1 MFRSVGGRS
10 TIARSFR
17 SVPISRRPV
26 VGLLTAGLL
35 MPAGQ
40 ALAEART
47 LSGKVVYRERMMLPA
62 GAVVEVK
69 LLDVSLADAPARTI
83 AEARITDAKASPIPY
98 TLRYDSAQIE
108 PRRTYA
114 LQARIQ
120 DGDRLLFINT
130 TRHAVFAGG
139 KDDGEIQVEHVAG
152 QVPTQPASSSPVGRW
167 LAEDIRSGGVI
178 DNLQSV
184 LEIAADGAV
193 TGSGG
198 CNRMRGQATIA
209 GTSLTFGAMIT
220 TRMACSPAVMD
231 QESKFLS
238 VLEAVRSFRIDP
250 QQHKLFLLDAAGQT
264 VMRLAAM

>member
-1 MFRSVGGRS
+1 M
-10 TIARSFR
+10 A
-17 SVPISRRPV
+17 
-26 VGLLTAGLL
+26 
-35 MPAGQ
+35 AGQ
-40 ALAEART
+40 ARAGSMT
-47 LSGKVVYRERMMLPA
+47 LSGKVIYRERMLLPA
-62 GAVVEVK
+62 GAVIEVK

-83 AEARITDAKASPIPY
+83 AETRITDTRQGPIPY
-98 TLRYDSAQIE
+98 TLRFDSSQIE
-108 PRRTYA
+108 SRRTYA

-120 DGDRLLFINT
+120 EGDRLLFINT

-139 KDDGEIQVEHVAG
+139 KDEGDIQVEKVG
-152 QVPTQPASSSPVGRW
+152 SPAEPPSPPSPVGRW
-167 LAEDIRSGGVI
+167 LAEDIRGGGVI

-184 LEIAADGAV
+184 LEIATDGTV

-209 GTSLTFGAMIT
+209 GTSLTFGAMAG

-238 VLEAVRSFRIDP
+238 ALETVRGFKIDT
-250 QQHKLFLLDAAGQT
+250 QQHKLVLLDAAGQT

>member
-1 MFRSVGGRS
+1 M
-10 TIARSFR
+10 
-17 SVPISRRPV
+17 PISRRPV

-40 ALAEART
+40 AMAEART

-120 DGDRLLFINT
+120 EGDRLLFINT
-130 TRHAVFAGG
+130 IRHTVFAGG
-139 KDDGEIQVEHVAG
+139 NDDGEIQVEHVAG
-152 QVPTQPASSSPVGRW
+152 QTPPQPASSSPVGRW
-167 LAEDIRSGGVI
+167 LAEDIRGGGVI

-184 LEIAADGAV
+184 LEISADGGV

-198 CNRMRGQATIA
+198 CNRMRGQAVILGA
-209 GTSLTFGAMIT
+209 SLTFGAMAG

-238 VLEAVRSFRIDP
+238 ALEVVRSFRVDL

-264 VMRLAAM
+264 VMRLSAM

>member
-1 MFRSVGGRS
+1 MD
-10 TIARSFR
+10 
-17 SVPISRRPV
+17 ISRRPV
-26 VGLLTAGLL
+26 VGILAAGLL

-40 ALAEART
+40 AVAEART
-47 LSGKVVYRERMMLPA
+47 ISGKVVYRERMMLPP

-83 AEARITDAKASPIPY
+83 SETRITDAKASPIPY
-98 TLRYDSAQIE
+98 TLRFNSAQIE

-120 DGDRLLFINT
+120 QGDRLLFINT

-152 QVPTQPASSSPVGRW
+152 QVPSSPASPVGRW
-167 LAEDIRSGGVI
+167 LAEDIRGGGVI
-178 DNLQSV
+178 DNLQTV
-184 LEIAADGAV
+184 LEISADGVV

-198 CNRMRGQATIA
+198 CNRLRGQAAISGARLIFGAIA
-209 GTSLTFGAMIT
+209 G
-220 TRMACSPAVMD
+220 TRMACPPAIMD

-238 VLEAVRSFRIDP
+238 ALEVVRSFRVDP

-264 VMRLAAM
+264 VMRLSAM